1 MGEMKDKVQGK
12 AREVKGGVTGDTGEE
27 LKGKAQQAKGNVEGA
42 MNDAG
47 AQARADADR
56 ADADADRAAADARTR
71 RVNP

>member
-47 AQARADADR
+47 AQARTDADR
-56 ADADADRAAADARTR
+56 ADADVNTR
-71 RVNP
+71 RANP